1 MSMKQAFFRAV
12 IESPDDD
19 APRLVYA
26 DWLDDNGDPARAEFI
41 RLQVQEWAL
50 THGQCGS
57 PFSRR
62 IQELFWPNRDRWLRE
77 ELPAWLH
84 REHYIEFRRG
94 FVEGVGTTAL
104 RLVEKAE
111 ELWQAAP
118 VRKLNL
124 RAAGGRVQALAACPF
139 LARVTELL
147 LMNRVGD
154 VDVIAL
160 AASPFLGGLRELDLS
175 NSQTGDAGALA
186 LAACPGL
193 AGLTRLD
200 LHICRIGDAGA
211 LALADSPHLGRL
223 ERLDLLCNPIGA
235 AVRAAV
241 KERLGTRVGV

>member
-1 MSMKQAFFRAV
+1 MSMKQAFLRAV

-19 APRLVYA
+19 TPRLVCA
-26 DWLDDNGDPARAEFI
+26 DWLEENGDPARAEFI

-62 IQELFWPNRDRWLRE
+62 IQELYWPNRDRWIRE

-84 REHYIEFRRG
+84 KEHYVEFRRG
-94 FVEGVGTTAL
+94 FVEGVSTTAL

-111 ELWQAAP
+111 ELWLAAP
-118 VRKLNL
+118 VRKLSL
-124 RAAGGRVQALAACPF
+124 RGAGGRVQALAACPF

-154 VDVIAL
+154 ADATAL
-160 AASPFLGGLRELDLS
+160 EASPFLGGLRELDLS
-175 NSQTGDAGALA
+175 NSQIGDAGARA

-200 LHICRIGDAGA
+200 LHICRVGDAGA
-211 LALADSPHLGRL
+211 LALADSPHLGRV
-223 ERLDLLCNPIGA
+223 ERLDLLCNPIGP
-235 AVRAAV
+235 AVRTAL
-241 KERLGTRVGV
+241 KERLGAKVGV